1 MVGLQRHQFGEIVL
15 NDILLMKLL
24 VLYDALLDF
33 RYLIQLVV
41 NGFFSKLDVA
51 LQLLDVLLQ
60 LLHLVLSQFLD

>member
-33 RYLIQLVV
+33 RYLLLSDEEELVHKTKV
-41 NGFFSKLDVA
+41 TPRA
-51 LQLLDVLLQ
+51 PP
-60 LLHLVLSQFLD
+60 